1 MELEKLK
8 SISVDICDK
17 VIAIEKFLKKDEIN
31 KKWVEDTLKEIDT
44 LADNVYEIYEETC
57 GLEEEHEELQ
67 EENKYLEE
75 ENETLKMLL
84 FELAQNNLQ
93 LQYDLK
99 FKYNIDY

>member
-8 SISVDICDK
+8 SISVEICDK
-17 VIAIEKFLKKDEIN
+17 VIAIEKFLEEDKTN
-31 KKWVEDTLKEIDT
+31 KEWIKDTLKEIDT

-57 GLEEEHEELQ
+57 GLEEEHKELK
-67 EENKYLEE
+67 EENEYFEK